1 MRISLAQ
8 RQAIHQIVAEECGP
22 SAQVRLFGSRLDDT
36 AKGGDIDLIVE
47 LDEPV
52 SLPADL
58 AVKLSV
64 KIMRLCHGR
73 KVDVVI
79 LAPNLP
85 VLPIHK
91 IAQQQGQLL

>member
-1 MRISLAQ
+1 MRISLEQ
-8 RQAIHQIVAEECGP
+8 KQAIHQIVADLCG
-22 SAQVRLFGSRLDDT
+22 STAQVRLFGSRLDDS
-36 AKGGDIDLIVE
+36 AKGGDIDLLVE

-52 SLPADL
+52 DSPADL
-58 AVKLSV
+58 AAKLSV

-79 LAPNLP
+79 VAPNLP

-91 IAQQQGQLL
+91 IAQQHGRLL

>member
-1 MRISLAQ
+1 MRISQ
-8 RQAIHQIVAEECGP
+8 EQKQAIHQIVADLCG
-22 SAQVRLFGSRLDDT
+22 STAQVRLFGSRLDDS
-36 AKGGDIDLIVE
+36 AKGGDIDLLVE

-79 LAPNLP
+79 LAPKLP
-85 VLPIHK
+85 ELPIHK
-91 IAQQQGQLL
+91 IAQQQGKLL